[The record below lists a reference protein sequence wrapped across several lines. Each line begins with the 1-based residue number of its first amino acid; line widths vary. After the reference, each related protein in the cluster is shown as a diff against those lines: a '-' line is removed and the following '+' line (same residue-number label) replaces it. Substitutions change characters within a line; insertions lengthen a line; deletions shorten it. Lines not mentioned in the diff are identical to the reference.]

1 LAARRGHGEIVTVLV
16 DQGADVNAV
25 TRAGTALQIAAR
37 GNHVPV
43 VETLLARGADPN
55 IAGGEN
61 MNTPLHDAAERG
73 SVAAARL
80 LLEQGADVNRRNDA
94 RHPAIHLAAVKGHD
108 AMVSMLREYG
118 AAPISIEPLAP
129 GELADADAE
138 EGKTE
143 AILCSPCHA
152 LEQGSKPGGQ
162 LLHRGPDLWNIVG
175 RDKAIV
181 ADYAYSPALESE
193 EGVWNYDELNRFVAD
208 PTGVVAGTKMSY
220 SEPDRV
226 NRLKIIA
233 YLRML
238 ANEPR
243 PID

>member
-1 LAARRGHGEIVTVLV
+1 VHFLSLLFFAIASSTHAEPLRDAIASGELMKVKRALDGGADPNSSGPLTPLYLAARRGHGELVTVLL

-108 AMVSMLREYG
+108 AMVSMLRDAQPVTLNCGWHHRRLQDVDKGSRVCETDQQPEG
-118 AAPISIEPLAP
+118 CAMSVRSIFSFQPATTP
-129 GELADADAE
+129 V
-138 EGKTE
+138 
-143 AILCSPCHA
+143 
-152 LEQGSKPGGQ
+152 GSATK
-162 LLHRGPDLWNIVG
+162 
-175 RDKAIV
+175 
-181 ADYAYSPALESE
+181 
-193 EGVWNYDELNRFVAD
+193 RF
-208 PTGVVAGTKMSY
+208 S
-220 SEPDRV
+220 SS
-226 NRLKIIA
+226 
-233 YLRML
+233 
-238 ANEPR
+238 
-243 PID
+243 